1 MVWRGYEDE
10 AVDGVEKG
18 EGREKKGK
26 GEKAQAA
33 QTRNMRGR
41 PVSVV
46 LREGG
51 MAFRFIFSMLK
62 V

>member
-1 MVWRGYEDE
+1 M
-10 AVDGVEKG
+10 EKG